1 MIVNGGYLVVC
12 VFRHR
17 CYCVVI
23 VGVVGVMLLPK
34 VLGLAENVLLE
45 LLGRDIIPG
54 AGCANTVLQG
64 RV

>member
-1 MIVNGGYLVVC
+1 VC